1 MAKVV
6 SEIKQTN
13 KRLGE
18 DVLQLKMQ
26 YKNSKKERK
35 EVESKLESVQQESV
49 MLMNDVQLLTE
60 QLRAKNSVLEE
71 LEKQLDKGL
80 KSLRSNEHDMQSI
93 KMLYKPMTPNQIA
106 A

>member
-35 EVESKLESVQQESV
+35 EAESKLESVQQESV
-49 MLMNDVQLLTE
+49 MLMNDV
-60 QLRAKNSVLEE
+60 
-71 LEKQLDKGL
+71 
-80 KSLRSNEHDMQSI
+80 
-93 KMLYKPMTPNQIA
+93 
-106 A
+106 